1 MGDGGATKTMIVAF
15 ALGFVLGLLLM
26 GLLVVGWLVRIGRL
40 R

>member
-1 MGDGGATKTMIVAF
+1 MILAF

>member
-1 MGDGGATKTMIVAF
+1 MIVAF
-15 ALGFVLGLLLM
+15 ALGFVFGLLLM